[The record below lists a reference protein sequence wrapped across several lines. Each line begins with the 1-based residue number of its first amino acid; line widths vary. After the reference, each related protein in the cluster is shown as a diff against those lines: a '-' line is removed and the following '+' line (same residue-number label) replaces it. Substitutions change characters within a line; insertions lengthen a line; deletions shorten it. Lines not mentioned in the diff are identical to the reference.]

1 VTPKIRRLVF
11 ATVAMTSLLGLGLPA
26 AAQAPAK
33 YALPPDPNQSPLPP
47 DPEPVPEPDGTYQ
60 STVLRQGAGWQLLN
74 ARGQAVDDAGQTYD
88 RNLYVLNGASGAN
101 AAPLPA
107 GVQAALASDV
117 DAAETA
123 FVLDQQIVDELALS
137 EQQGYLTPFLQSI
150 AEPADD
156 PEPLPLDGLRRP
168 IFGRCSDKVINKS
181 KTFSVAS
188 PIDINNVNWGPDFT
202 GQFHLNGNVQGSG
215 TGEVQV
221 RLKRYSV
228 FWVCI
233 PYGVR
238 LDYARANGF
247 IDVGHASTINGF
259 VNFDHPDPWVW
270 DIAKP
275 KLFTLDFF
283 IGPIPVHIGFNLP
296 IKAGLALSANATG
309 SLTYHGDQTAH
320 GSFDYRCTTSG
331 CTGSSSFVGTN
342 DPQEFSGSVGGH
354 IKPTVYAEVAVRG
367 YLYSEWVAYAQAGV
381 RPYLY
386 GDLWGYYG
394 NTCGDADG
402 DGFYETVDALT
413 FDLDWQL
420 KVTAAARVFGA
431 TPTNWT
437 LWTGPY
443 RHAGFWDLIGS
454 RALRPMLA
462 GPASVPVNGARRY
475 EASLRP
481 CWPYAEPVNYT
492 LNWGDGTAANL
503 SGAPQSATP
512 IGKAWT
518 STGAKNVQLTVG
530 NDSHGRH
537 LNATTE
543 RVIQVGDGTG
553 TWTAWMDRDDP
564 SGTGDWETLADF
576 PAGSICGGA
585 TPIDIQCRTLSG
597 VDWTVAGEV
606 YSCTPGTGG
615 ICQNRLQTD
624 GACLD
629 YEVRFLCQ

>member
-1 VTPKIRRLVF
+1 MTTKIHRVLF
-11 ATVAMTSLLGLGLPA
+11 VAVAAACLLGA
-26 AAQAPAK
+26 
-33 YALPPDPNQSPLPP
+33 ALPGTAQTPGKYVLPP
-47 DPEPVPEPDGTYQ
+47 DPEPDPLPPDPDGTYQ
-60 STVLRQGAGWQLLN
+60 STVLRQGEGWQLLN
-74 ARGQAVDDAGQTYD
+74 ARGQAVDDSGLVYD
-88 RNLYVLNGASGAN
+88 RNLYVLQGAAGAS

-107 GVQAALASDV
+107 GVQAGVRAALATDTEA
-117 DAAETA
+117 DNAA
-123 FVLDQQIVDELALS
+123 FVLDQQVLDELALA
-137 EQQGYLTPFLQSI
+137 EQQGYLTPYLQAI
-150 AEPADD
+150 AEPADE
-156 PEPLPLDGLRRP
+156 PEPLPLGDLRRP

-181 KTFSVAS
+181 KAFSFAS
-188 PIDINNVNWGPDFT
+188 PIDVNNVNWGPDFT

-215 TGEVQV
+215 MGEVQV

-238 LDYARANGF
+238 LDYARARGS
-247 IDVGHASTINGF
+247 IDVGHDSTINGF

-283 IGPIPVHIGFNLP
+283 IGPIPVHVGFNLP
-296 IKAGLALSANATG
+296 IKAGLSLSATIAG

-320 GSFDYRCTTSG
+320 GSFDYLCTTSG
-331 CTGSSSFVGTN
+331 CSGAPPVFIGTN
-342 DPQEFSGSVGGH
+342 EPQELSGSVSGH
-354 IKPTVYAEVAVRG
+354 IKPTVFAEVAVRG
-367 YLYSEWVAYAQAGV
+367 YLYSEWVAYAQVGL
-381 RPYLY
+381 RPYVY

-431 TPTNWT
+431 NPTNWT

-443 RHAGFWDLIGS
+443 RHAGFWDLVGS

-475 EASLRP
+475 EASMRP

-492 LNWGDGTAANL
+492 LAWGDGSSTGLA
-503 SGAPQSATP
+503 GAPQTP
-512 IGKAWT
+512 LPADKAWA
-518 STGAKNVQLTVG
+518 SPGAKNVLLTVG
-530 NDSHGRH
+530 SDGHGRH
-537 LNATTE
+537 LNASTE
-543 RVIQVGDGTG
+543 RVVQVSTGAG
-553 TWTAWMDRDDP
+553 TWTAWLDRDDP

-576 PAGSICGGA
+576 PAGSICGGTA
-585 TPIDIQCRTLSG
+585 PIDIQCRTLSG
-597 VDWTVAGEV
+597 VDWTAAGEV

-615 ICQNRLQTD
+615 ICQNRLQPD
-624 GACLD
+624 GTCFD